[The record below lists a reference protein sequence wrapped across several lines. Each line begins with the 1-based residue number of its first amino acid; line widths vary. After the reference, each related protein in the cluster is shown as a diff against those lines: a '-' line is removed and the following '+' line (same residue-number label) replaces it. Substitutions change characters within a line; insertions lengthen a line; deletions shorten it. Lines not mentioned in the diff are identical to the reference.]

1 MGQLLQEALPA
12 STVIV
17 AVDPG
22 KVTNRVWVSSGASGL
37 LHDPLSLS
45 LSLPVLR
52 SGLEQVSHLVQRHG
66 AGAPPV

>member
-45 LSLPVLR
+45 LPVLR

>member
-17 AVDPG
+17 AVGPG

-37 LHDPLSLS
+37 LHDP